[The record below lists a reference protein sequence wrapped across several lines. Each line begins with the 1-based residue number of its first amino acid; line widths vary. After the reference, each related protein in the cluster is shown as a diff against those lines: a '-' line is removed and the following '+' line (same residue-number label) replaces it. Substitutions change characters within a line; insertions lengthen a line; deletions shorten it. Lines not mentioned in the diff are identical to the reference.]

1 MVIKLVYV
9 DDLLITGSNP
19 QLVNDAKKTL
29 QRQFKVKNLG
39 ELRYFLGIEVLRS
52 QKGILL
58 NQRKYALELISGVGL
73 SGSKPVSTPLE
84 LNQKLTTLE
93 YDAHVGKLGD
103 PELGD
108 ITAYQ
113 KLIGKLLYLTITRPD
128 ISFAVQTLSQFM
140 QSPKQSHMDAALW
153 VVKYI
158 KGAPGLGVLLH
169 AKPIDSL
176 TAYCDAYWAVCPNT
190 MRSMTRYIVKLG
202 SSLISWKSKKQQTI
216 NMSSTKAEYRSMAAV
231 AAEVTWLSGLLDELG
246 ISISKPIQ
254 LFCDN
259 KAAIQIAENPI
270 FHERTKHIEIDCHF
284 VL

>member
-29 QRQFKVKNLG
+29 QIQFKVKYLG
-39 ELRYFLGIEVLRS
+39 ELRYFLGIEVLRP

-93 YDAHVGKLGD
+93 YDARVGKLGD
-103 PELGD
+103 QELGD

-113 KLIGKLLYLTITRPD
+113 KLIGKLLYLTITLPD

-140 QSPKQSHMDAALW
+140 QSPKQSHMDAALR
-153 VVKYI
+153 VVKFI

-176 TAYCDAYWAVCPNT
+176 TAYYDADWAACLNT
-190 MRSMTRYIVKLG
+190 RRSVTGYIVKLG

-216 NMSSTKAEYRSMAAV
+216 SMSSTEAEYRSMAAM

-246 ISISKPIQ
+246 ISISKHVQ

-259 KAAIQIAENPI
+259 KEAI
-270 FHERTKHIEIDCHF
+270 
-284 VL
+284 